1 MWIKR
6 VSDYSNKNMFMKN
19 HILILLILLTVSV
32 CYGQSNNSLNQQ
44 IKTFEDSIDVIQIKT
59 DSIFYS
65 NQIISLLKLQKDSF
79 NRFSIEFGYS
89 YSDLRTTSSFAKSKN
104 AVAAINGGFF
114 NMNSGE
120 SVTYFEVNDTIISKT
135 RNADLKWGI
144 TDSLMNGAIVVT
156 NDFKIMLQPAN
167 SEQFYE
173 SSKQE
178 SAVLVTGPL
187 LLLNSVVLKLP
198 YMKFVNNR
206 HPRTCLCQT
215 KESVVFITIDGRNE
229 QAEGMSLIEA
239 QKFLLTLGCIDAIN
253 LDGGGS
259 TTMWVQDKGV
269 VNFPSDESGE
279 RPVSNVLLI
288 TNKNNH

>member
-1 MWIKR
+1 
-6 VSDYSNKNMFMKN
+6 MKN

-32 CYGQSNNSLNQQ
+32 CYGQNNNSLNQQ

-114 NMNSGE
+114 NMDSGE

-144 TDSLMNGAIVVT
+144 TDSLMNGAIVIT

-198 YMKFVNNR
+198 NMKFVNKR
-206 HPRTCLCQT
+206 HPRTCLCET
-215 KESVVFITIDGRNE
+215 KESVVFITIDGRKKE
-229 QAEGMSLIEA
+229 AEGMSLIEA
-239 QKFLLTLGCIDAIN
+239 QKFLLTIGCIDAIN

-259 TTMWVQDKGV
+259 TTMWFQDIGI
-269 VNFPSDESGE
+269 VNFPSDKSGE